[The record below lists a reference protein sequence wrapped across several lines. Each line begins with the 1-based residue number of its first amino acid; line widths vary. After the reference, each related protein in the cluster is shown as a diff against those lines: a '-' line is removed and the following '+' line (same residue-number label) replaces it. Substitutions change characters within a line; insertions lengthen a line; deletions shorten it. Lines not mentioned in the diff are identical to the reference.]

1 MTPPTMEYTTR
12 CKMPGCKKVFITDPF
27 EPPIIGQPNAR
38 FLRLADKLSEHLND
52 KHPEMVQRGIGA
64 IIEYGRLLT
73 FSMFESTDPNILET
87 LEPVRAAVQTFTRRY
102 KISDEEIQD
111 KVSRLEVDPEDEQ
124 GVAMLLGDMRDM
136 LTEQGRYA
144 PNSQS
149 EEAPLV
155 TAP

>member
-38 FLRLADKLSEHLND
+38 FLRLADKLSEHLNAR
-52 KHPEMVQRGIGA
+52 HPEMVQRGIGS

-102 KISDEEIQD
+102 KMSDEEIQD

-124 GVAMLLGDMRDM
+124 GVAMLLADMRDM

-144 PNSQS
+144 PQDAAPA
-149 EEAPLV
+149 EAPMV
-155 TAP
+155 

>member
-1 MTPPTMEYTTR
+1 MTPPNMEYTTR

-27 EPPIIGQPNAR
+27 EPPIIGQPNDR
-38 FLRLADKLSEHLND
+38 FLRLADKLSAHLQD

-73 FSMFESTDPNILET
+73 FSMFQCEDPNILET
-87 LEPVRAAVQTFTRRY
+87 LEPVRAAVQKFTRRY
-102 KISDEEIQD
+102 GISDAEIQD

-124 GVAMLLGDMRDM
+124 GVAMLLSDMRDL

-144 PNSQS
+144 PESQT
-149 EEAPLV
+149 EPAPLV
-155 TAP
+155 TPA